1 MPLRRRAQC
10 AGLDFG
16 TRPPPQGHHHKTS
29 RQAATESSS
38 TLLWLHLIYS
48 TCHQA
53 LASSKMHL
61 GFNPSSLYL
70 IAAIKA
76 QALTLHLEIYT
87 QPLLPK
93 TSLF

>member
-1 MPLRRRAQC
+1 
-10 AGLDFG
+10 
-16 TRPPPQGHHHKTS
+16 
-29 RQAATESSS
+29 
-38 TLLWLHLIYS
+38 
-48 TCHQA
+48 
-53 LASSKMHL
+53 MHL